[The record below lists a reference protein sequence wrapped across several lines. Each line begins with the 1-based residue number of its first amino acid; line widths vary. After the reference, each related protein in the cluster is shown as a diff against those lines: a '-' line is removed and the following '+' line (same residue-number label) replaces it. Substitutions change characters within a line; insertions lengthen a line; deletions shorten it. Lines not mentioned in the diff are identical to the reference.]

1 MSADGQGEL
10 EPEVPR
16 KNVVGLFCG
25 AAFHD
30 VVFARVSGCDVVR
43 LYDWE
48 LRMRK
53 LACLFFPKRG
63 VVKEMDIRAENIGAL
78 EADIGLA
85 VPAADAWVHVNAGL
99 PCQDGSKANRRRKPA
114 QLREHVATFFILIQR
129 LQSKYRKVT
138 WFAENVVCPE
148 FVDAMKALFPE
159 ANCAVVNHAS
169 FSAERRKRA
178 YFATQEFDLTA
189 LSRLTAGRWCL
200 SAPQFELVRA

>member
-99 PCQDGSKANRRRKPA
+99 PCQ
-114 QLREHVATFFILIQR
+114 
-129 LQSKYRKVT
+129 
-138 WFAENVVCPE
+138 
-148 FVDAMKALFPE
+148 
-159 ANCAVVNHAS
+159 
-169 FSAERRKRA
+169 
-178 YFATQEFDLTA
+178 
-189 LSRLTAGRWCL
+189 
-200 SAPQFELVRA
+200 